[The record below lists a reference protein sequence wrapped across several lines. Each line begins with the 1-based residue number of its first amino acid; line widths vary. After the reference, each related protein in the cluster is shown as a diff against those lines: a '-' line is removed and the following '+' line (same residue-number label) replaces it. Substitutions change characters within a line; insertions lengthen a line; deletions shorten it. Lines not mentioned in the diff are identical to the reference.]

1 MNAPRV
7 LAIVSARGGSKGV
20 PRKNLHELVPGE
32 ALVATAVRKAI
43 ATPGVDR
50 VVCMTD
56 DGEIA
61 AAARAAG
68 AETPFREPD
77 HLAQGNIPLITVTQ
91 HALWAMDETGYRA
104 DVVAQIAPTSPFIRR
119 TNYAAAIEAVVEDRC
134 ECAVSLKR
142 IEHEHPYRAR
152 VVDDEGY
159 FSNFITDLPVE
170 SFHSRQDLPTLY
182 CTSGG
187 LYVRQRHLLDRY
199 DGSDFALGDRRLGIL
214 VDDIEAINIDRPID
228 LEFAEFM
235 IATGRIGDD
244 HLR

>member
-1 MNAPRV
+1 MSTSKV

-32 ALVATAVRKAI
+32 SLVATAVRKA
-43 ATPGVDR
+43 AGTPGVDR
-50 VVCMTD
+50 IICVTD
-56 DGEIA
+56 DGDIA
-61 AAARAAG
+61 AAARQAG

-77 HLAQGNIPLITVTQ
+77 DLAQGNVPLITVTQ
-91 HALWAMDETGYRA
+91 HALWAMDESGYRA
-104 DVVAQIAPTSPFIRR
+104 DVIAQIAPTSPFIRQ
-119 TNYAAAIEAVVEDRC
+119 TNYAAAVAAVLEGRC

-152 VVDDEGY
+152 VVDEEGY
-159 FSNFITDLPVE
+159 FTNFVTDLPVE
-170 SFHSRQDLPTLY
+170 SFHSRQDLPPLY

-235 IATGRIGDD
+235 ISTGRVSDD